1 MRDQTGM
8 GRANRVSSLMR
19 GLAILQMFEDA
30 GQTVTVSQIARRL
43 GIHRSNASRLAA
55 TLCDQGF
62 LSRTGS
68 PGRYRL
74 GPQLP
79 RLARLAGEPDEA
91 VRRAREPL
99 RRLVD
104 TTGETGQVAVLDGT
118 EVVTAV
124 VVDGW
129 HTVRAHTVER
139 ARFPAHCTALGKAL
153 LSGLDDEYVRAR
165 FGSQT
170 LAGRT
175 PRSITCL
182 DRLCR
187 ELDVVRRR
195 GYAVDDEEYEPGLRC
210 VAAPVRD
217 ADGRVVASLGLSG
230 PVARL
235 TDEVLQRLA
244 TAVRAAAAAA
254 GPPCRRPG
262 SSPAVTGRP

>member
-8 GRANRVSSLMR
+8 GRTNRVSSLMR
-19 GLAILQMFEDA
+19 GLAILRMFEET
-30 GQTVTVSQIARRL
+30 GQTVTVSQIARQL
-43 GIHRSNASRLAA
+43 GVHRSNASRLAA
-55 TLCDQGF
+55 TLCDMEF

-68 PGRYRL
+68 AGRYRL

-99 RRLVD
+99 RRLVAE
-104 TTGETGQVAVLDGT
+104 TGETGHVALIDGT
-118 EVVTAV
+118 DAVTAV

-129 HTVRAHTVER
+129 HTVRAHTAER
-139 ARFPAHCTALGKAL
+139 ARFPAHCSALGKAL
-153 LSGLDDEYVRAR
+153 LSGLDEDSLRAR
-165 FGSQT
+165 YGTRT

-175 PRSITCL
+175 PRTITSL

-210 VAAPVRD
+210 VAAPVRG
-217 ADGRVVASLGLSG
+217 ADGTVVASLGLSG
-230 PVARL
+230 PAVRL
-235 TDEVLQRLA
+235 TDETLHRLA
-244 TAVRAAAAAA
+244 AGVRAAAAAA
-254 GPPCRRPG
+254 GR
-262 SSPAVTGRP
+262 VTSGMRA

>member
-8 GRANRVSSLMR
+8 GQTNRVSSLMR
-19 GLAILQMFEDA
+19 GLAILQMFEDT
-30 GQTVTVSQIARRL
+30 GQTVTVSQIARQL

-55 TLCDQGF
+55 TLCDLGF
-62 LSRTGS
+62 LSRTDS

-99 RRLVD
+99 RRLVAA
-104 TTGETGQVAVLDGT
+104 TGETGQVAVLDGT
-118 EVVTAV
+118 EVVTV
-124 VVDGW
+124 VVIDGW

-153 LSGLDDEYVRAR
+153 LSGLDEECLRAR
-165 FGSQT
+165 FGSRA

-175 PRSITCL
+175 ARSITRL

-217 ADGRVVASLGLSG
+217 ADGVVVASLGLSG

-235 TDEVLQRLA
+235 TDEVLHRLA
-244 TAVRAAAAAA
+244 TGVRTAAAAA
-254 GPPCRRPG
+254 GPPCGRAAPP
-262 SSPAVTGRP
+262 PATTART